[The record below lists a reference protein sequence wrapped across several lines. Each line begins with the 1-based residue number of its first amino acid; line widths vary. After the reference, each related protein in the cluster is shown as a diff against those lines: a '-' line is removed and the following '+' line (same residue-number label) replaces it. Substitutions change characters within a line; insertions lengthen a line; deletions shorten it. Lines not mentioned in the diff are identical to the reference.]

1 MDNNHDN
8 DPVMK
13 LAKKLGV
20 HEEFMQYCEDKGEE
34 VTQENSADLL
44 KAFLK
49 EQGYT
54 QSELKEM
61 LAERSDV
68 EDMDEEDEM
77 EDEEE
82 DEEPKKGGVTIA
94 IVMGKGKGGKMPPAW
109 S

>member
-1 MDNNHDN
+1 MDKMYSHDN

-61 LAERSDV
+61 LAGRSDV

-77 EDEEE
+77 EEE

-94 IVMGKGKGGKMPPAW
+94 IVMGKGGKMPPAW